1 MILENFLGTSP
12 PPPLPNVPDLKATG
26 EAGLVLSMRERMAQ
40 HRANPVCAGCHAIME
55 PIGLSLENFD
65 GVGKWRTLG
74 ESSEPIDASGAL
86 PDGTKF
92 VGAVGLRNALLSQSD
107 QVVTTITEKLMT
119 YALGRGLE
127 YYDDG
132 PPAPGECLGGR
143 CSPDR

>member
-1 MILENFLGTSP
+1 VRGKWSLEKCLGTA
-12 PPPLPNVPDLKATG
+12 PPLPRRNVPGLKATG
-26 EAGLVLSMRERMAQ
+26 EAGQVLSMRERMEQ

-65 GVGKWRTLG
+65 GLGKWRTLG

-107 QVVTTITEKLMT
+107 QVVTTVTEKLMT

-127 YYDDG
+127 YYEE
-132 PPAPGECLGGR
+132 PAVADHVRE
-143 CSPDR
+143 

>member
-1 MILENFLGTSP
+1 
-12 PPPLPNVPDLKATG
+12 
-26 EAGLVLSMRERMAQ
+26 
-40 HRANPVCAGCHAIME
+40 ME

-65 GVGKWRTLG
+65 GLGKWRTLG

-107 QVVTTITEKLMT
+107 QVVTTVTEKLMT

-127 YYDDG
+127 YYDE
-132 PPAPGECLGGR
+132 PAVRAIVREAGR
-143 CSPDR
+143 QDYRFTSGLIAGVIQSVPFQMRRSRDKEAIARQSAKSF